1 MITRRTFRLFIVLA
15 ALSFLGVFLTQVI
28 WVRKAYSQ
36 KKEEFNRQLTLS
48 MQEVVRDVLK
58 YNNTKTIPPN
68 PVSQLTENYFAVM
81 VNDKIDPAV
90 LDHFIKVELLRFH
103 IHEAYAYS
111 IYDCSNKQL
120 VYGGYYKENL
130 KDEAT
135 NTYKFPP
142 FKFDNYYFTIY
153 FPNIQLGLF
162 SDMGLWIHLSFL
174 VLLVLVFFTYS
185 FFVITRQKRLS
196 EVQRDFINNMA
207 HEIRTPLTTIGLS
220 VNGIENNLQNSP
232 EKVIVYAEIIK
243 EEAHKL
249 KLQLERVLDSKDG
262 VKLNKSLVRPDT
274 LILACCEKIK
284 LINGLTDAQ
293 FKIEL
298 HCAEMELAM
307 DAFHFSQVCSNLLD
321 NAIKYSPG
329 EKNITV
335 RSEIIG
341 NKFSLSIEDKG
352 IGIPSKLHRRIF
364 DQFYRV
370 PYGNIHQV
378 KGFGIGLHYVKQIV
392 KAHKGKVLVESELN
406 KGSKFT
412 VVLVLE
418 NHHG

>member
-15 ALSFLGVFLTQVI
+15 ALSFLGVFITQVI

-48 MQEVVRDVLK
+48 LQEVVRDVLR
-58 YNNTKTIPPN
+58 YNNTKTFPPN
-68 PVSQLTENYFAVM
+68 PVSQLTENYYAVM
-81 VNDKIDPAV
+81 VNDLIDPAV
-90 LDHFIKVELLRFH
+90 LDHFIKIELLRFH
-103 IHEAYAYS
+103 IHEPYAYS

-120 VYGGYYKENL
+120 VYGGYYKEHL
-130 KDEAT
+130 RDEAG

-153 FPNIQLGLF
+153 FPNIKLGLF
-162 SDMGLWIHLSFL
+162 SDMGLWIYLSFL

-220 VNGIENNLQNSP
+220 VNGIENNRQSHP
-232 EKVIVYAEIIK
+232 EKVVVYAEIIK

-262 VKLNKSLVRPDT
+262 VKLNKSLVRPDS
-274 LILACCEKIK
+274 LVLACCEKIK
-284 LINGLTDAQ
+284 LINGLSDAQ
-293 FKIEL
+293 FKVDLNAENCEL
-298 HCAEMELAM
+298 NI

-329 EKNITV
+329 EKSIWV
-335 RSEIIG
+335 RSGIKG
-341 NKFSLSIEDKG
+341 NNFFLSIEDKG
-352 IGIPSKLHRRIF
+352 IGIAGKFHKRIF
-364 DQFYRV
+364 DQFFRV

-392 KAHKGKVLVESELN
+392 KAHKGKIELESEPN

-412 VVLVLE
+412 VVLFLDHK
-418 NHHG
+418 NG